1 MIRGRLHRRG
11 AATGRAG
18 ESEVVEIDPAQL
30 SGVFN
35 VPGWLRDIGLMAWLL
50 VGVTLLICGLVWLL
64 TLTQVITIPVI
75 VAGIVAVVGSP
86 LVAWLQGHRV
96 PRALGA
102 LLLMLGV
109 VLLAVA
115 IGVMVVAGIESE
127 ADSIRSHLDGAK
139 DTIGGWLQDAG
150 AGQESADKAKEE
162 LGHGAANGVST
173 LLDGVLSGIAA
184 LSSLA
189 FFAAMTI
196 LSLFFLLKDGP
207 SIRAWTE
214 SHIGVPAP
222 VARIVTDRTIAS
234 MRGYFLGTTLVAA
247 FSAVVVGIGSLI
259 IGIPLVGTIVAVT
272 VIAGYVPYIGAWTA
286 AIFAIL
292 LALGSDG
299 TAAAGAMAVLQ
310 LLANGPLQQVIQP
323 FAMGTA
329 LGIHPLAV
337 LIVTIAGG
345 ALFGTVG
352 LIITAPLVA
361 AAVRISADL
370 ARARAAEDDAERD
383 DPEGEAEAPEAP
395 GVAPSPAP
403 G

>member
-1 MIRGRLHRRG
+1 MIRGRLRRHS
-11 AATGRAG
+11 AG
-18 ESEVVEIDPAQL
+18 EGAVSRAEEQVVEIDPAEL

-64 TLTQVITIPVI
+64 TLTQVITVPVI

-86 LVAWLQGHRV
+86 LVAWLQGHHV

-109 VLLAVA
+109 VLVAVA
-115 IGVMVVAGIESE
+115 IGVMVVAGIDSE
-127 ADSIRSHLDGAK
+127 ADSIAGHLDDAK
-139 DTIGGWLQDAG
+139 DTLSGWLQDAG
-150 AGQESADKAKEE
+150 AGQSQADQAKQDV
-162 LGHGAANGVST
+162 GQGAADAVSALLGGVVHG
-173 LLDGVLSGIAA
+173 LAA

-207 SIRAWTE
+207 AIRNWTE
-214 SHIGVPAP
+214 RHIGVPAP
-222 VARIVTDRTIAS
+222 VARIITDRTISS
-234 MRGYFLGTTLVAA
+234 MRGYFLGTTLVAV
-247 FSAVVVGIGSLI
+247 FSAVVVGVGSLI

-272 VIAGYVPYIGAWTA
+272 FIAGYVPYIGAWTA
-286 AIFAIL
+286 AIFAVL

-299 TAAAGAMAVLQ
+299 VAAAGAMAVLQ
-310 LLANGPLQQVIQP
+310 LLANGPLQQVVQP

-352 LIITAPLVA
+352 LIISAPLVA
-361 AAVRISADL
+361 AAVRISSDL
-370 ARARAAEDDAERD
+370 ARVRAESGEGRDEPAAAEPA
-383 DPEGEAEAPEAP
+383 AAPAS
-395 GVAPSPAP
+395 G
-403 G
+403 

>member
-1 MIRGRLHRRG
+1 MVRGRLRRHGAGEG
-11 AATGRAG
+11 AASRA
-18 ESEVVEIDPAQL
+18 EEQVVEIDPAEL

-64 TLTQVITIPVI
+64 TLTQVITVPVI

-109 VLLAVA
+109 VLVAVA
-115 IGVMVVAGIESE
+115 IGVMVVAGIDSE
-127 ADSIRSHLDGAK
+127 ADSIAGHLDDAK
-139 DTIGGWLQDAG
+139 DTLSGWLQDAG
-150 AGQESADKAKEE
+150 AGQSQADQAKQDV
-162 LGHGAANGVST
+162 GQGAADAVSALLGGVIHGLT
-173 LLDGVLSGIAA
+173 A

-207 SIRAWTE
+207 VIRNWTE
-214 SHIGVPAP
+214 RHIGVPPP
-222 VARIVTDRTIAS
+222 VARIITDRTISS
-234 MRGYFLGTTLVAA
+234 MRGYFLGTTLVAV

-272 VIAGYVPYIGAWTA
+272 FIAGYVPYLGAWTA
-286 AIFAIL
+286 AIFAVL

-299 TAAAGAMAVLQ
+299 VAAAGAMAVLQ
-310 LLANGPLQQVIQP
+310 LLANGPLQQVVQP

-352 LIITAPLVA
+352 LIISAPLVA
-361 AAVRISADL
+361 AAVRISSDL
-370 ARARAAEDDAERD
+370 ARVRAVAGEDREEPAGGA
-383 DPEGEAEAPEAP
+383 DPAAAPAS
-395 GVAPSPAP
+395 G
-403 G
+403 

>member
-1 MIRGRLHRRG
+1 MIRGRLRRHGAGEG
-11 AATGRAG
+11 AASRA
-18 ESEVVEIDPAQL
+18 EEQVVEIDPAEL

-64 TLTQVITIPVI
+64 TLTQVITVPVI

-109 VLLAVA
+109 VLVAVA

-127 ADSIRSHLDGAK
+127 ADSIAGHLDDAK
-139 DTIGGWLQDAG
+139 DTLSGWLQDAG
-150 AGQESADKAKEE
+150 AGQSQADQAKQDV
-162 LGHGAANGVST
+162 GQGAADAVSALLGGVIHGLT
-173 LLDGVLSGIAA
+173 A

-207 SIRAWTE
+207 VIRNWTE
-214 SHIGVPAP
+214 RHIGVPAP
-222 VARIVTDRTIAS
+222 VARIITDRTISS
-234 MRGYFLGTTLVAA
+234 MRGYFLGTTLVAV

-272 VIAGYVPYIGAWTA
+272 FIAGYVPYLGAWTA
-286 AIFAIL
+286 AIFAVL

-299 TAAAGAMAVLQ
+299 VAAAGAMAVLQ
-310 LLANGPLQQVIQP
+310 LLANGPLQQVVQP

-352 LIITAPLVA
+352 LIISAPLVA
-361 AAVRISADL
+361 AAVRISSDL
-370 ARARAAEDDAERD
+370 ARVRAEAGAGREETAGDAE
-383 DPEGEAEAPEAP
+383 PAAAPAS
-395 GVAPSPAP
+395 G
-403 G
+403 

>member
-1 MIRGRLHRRG
+1 MVRGRLRRHGAGEG
-11 AATGRAG
+11 AASRA
-18 ESEVVEIDPAQL
+18 EEQVVEIDPAEL

-64 TLTQVITIPVI
+64 TLTQVITVPVI

-109 VLLAVA
+109 VLVAVA
-115 IGVMVVAGIESE
+115 IGVMVVAGIDSE
-127 ADSIRSHLDGAK
+127 ADSIAGHLDDAK
-139 DTIGGWLQDAG
+139 DTLSGWLQDVG
-150 AGQESADKAKEE
+150 AGQSQADQAKQDV
-162 LGHGAANGVST
+162 GQGAADAVSALLGGVIHGLT
-173 LLDGVLSGIAA
+173 A

-207 SIRAWTE
+207 VIRNWTE
-214 SHIGVPAP
+214 RHIGVPPP
-222 VARIVTDRTIAS
+222 VARIITDRTISS
-234 MRGYFLGTTLVAA
+234 MRGYFLGTTLVAV

-272 VIAGYVPYIGAWTA
+272 FIAGYVPYLGAWTA
-286 AIFAIL
+286 AIFAVL

-299 TAAAGAMAVLQ
+299 VAAAGAMAVLQ
-310 LLANGPLQQVIQP
+310 LLANGPLQQVVQP

-352 LIITAPLVA
+352 LIISAPLVA
-361 AAVRISADL
+361 AAVRISSDL
-370 ARARAAEDDAERD
+370 ARVR
-383 DPEGEAEAPEAP
+383 AEAGEDREEPAGGADPAAAP
-395 GVAPSPAP
+395 ASG
-403 G
+403 